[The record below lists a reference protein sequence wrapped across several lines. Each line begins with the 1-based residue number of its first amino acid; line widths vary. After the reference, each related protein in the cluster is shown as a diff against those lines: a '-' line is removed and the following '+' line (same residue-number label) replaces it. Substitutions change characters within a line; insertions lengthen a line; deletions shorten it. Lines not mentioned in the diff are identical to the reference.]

1 MPLIATIYCK
11 GTGGSTTT
19 ALGLAAIA
27 PPMWRPVVVECDPA
41 GGDLMRRHRL
51 APAPSLVDLAAAS
64 RARHAADGIEV
75 FTAVER
81 QVRLRYHPV
90 DLVVA
95 PPSGAQTR
103 AALGELTRPGN
114 TTLTHAER
122 LVVAD
127 CGRWDSGSPVRPLLA
142 AANAVL
148 VLTRSRVEELTH
160 LREHLA
166 DLVDLVSGRLVVL
179 LAPGGTYPP
188 GEVADAI
195 SGYLTGELAA
205 DPAAVRIAGPLPAD
219 RRAAGILAGD
229 LLPGRRWRCLPLLV
243 ALSRLLED
251 LAPALAGP
259 VSAQMPDREVL
270 R

>member
-19 ALGLAAIA
+19 ALALAAIA
-27 PPMWRPVVVECDPA
+27 PPAWRPVLVECDPA

-64 RARHAADGIEV
+64 RTRHADTIEV

-81 QVRLRYHPV
+81 QLRLRHHPV

-127 CGRWDSGSPVRPLLA
+127 CGRWDPGSPVRPLLA
-142 AANAVL
+142 AANVVL

-166 DLVDLVSGRLVVL
+166 DLLDLVSGRLVVL

-195 SGYLTGELAA
+195 AEYLAGELAA
-205 DPAAVRIAGPLPAD
+205 DPAAVRVTGPLPAD

-229 LLPGRRWRCLPLLV
+229 LLPGRRWRRLPLLV
-243 ALSRLLED
+243 SLSRLLED
-251 LAPALAGP
+251 LAPALTGP
-259 VSAQMPDREVL
+259 VSAQVPDREVL